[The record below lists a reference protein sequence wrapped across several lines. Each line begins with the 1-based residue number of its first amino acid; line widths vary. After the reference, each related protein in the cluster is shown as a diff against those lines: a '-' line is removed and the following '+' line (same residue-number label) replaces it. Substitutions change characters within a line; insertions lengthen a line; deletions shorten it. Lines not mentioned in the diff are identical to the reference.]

1 MGFLGFSGMLQDF
14 SAPVGA
20 AIAFIKA
27 RFVPSSRRGIP
38 FGYDW

>member
-1 MGFLGFSGMLQDF
+1 MGFLCFSGILQDF

-20 AIAFIKA
+20 TIAFIKA
-27 RFVPSSRRGIP
+27 FFVPYLPCGIP